1 MRHVSS
7 CATGVM
13 LALGSLAS
21 LAGLCW
27 AQDSRP
33 NDVIEKQKLDPMQFE
48 RARVDLEF
56 SRGRYT
62 GVVQPN
68 QEVVY
73 GTDDRREPYQV
84 SDAIQLQLA
93 QACVLVVSTNE
104 LTNNGNGTYTLAASP
119 WITQGGSNICAS
131 EPYRGQAQAGFC
143 SGFLVGP
150 DIITTAGHCVS
161 SSNIGSVAFIFD
173 FQQQNP
179 STGANTTTIPADNV
193 YFGTAVINRQQAGDL
208 DHCVLRIDRAAAGR
222 TPVQIR
228 RSGAP
233 TLNDPLV
240 MVGHPVALPKKIE
253 AGGVVKDV
261 NGTVNFLMANTDSYG
276 GNSGSM
282 VANRI
287 TGVVEG
293 ILVRGNSDF
302 VTTTGCA
309 ASRLC
314 PDSGCPTWEEISKA
328 TAWAQYVPPLGLIVT
343 PGAGVVSQGL
353 VGGPFTNSSVTYTL
367 NNSTSNPLNYSATIA
382 GSPTTM
388 ISLNGGAGPLTG
400 TLAGNSSTTVTVALT
415 SLANEVPA
423 GIYEPQVIFADST
436 NNVSTTV
443 THTVEVGISGFDV
456 TPASGVSISGPIG
469 GPFVGSGTYTI
480 TSNRPTPVIVRAAPA
495 DTRVNLNGVNASQD
509 FTLNGVGASAIVNVT
524 PNSASLASSG
534 PGLFS
539 SNVSFTNLSGG
550 LGNTARPVTV
560 EIGRAIY
567 SSSNVPLPITDNNT
581 INSTVSIPDGF
592 CIADVDVQV
601 SISHTFSGDLIV
613 ELIGPT
619 GTTVRLHNR
628 TGSSADDVIRTYDQG
643 VVNPDGPG
651 SLNDFNNK
659 YAAGTWT
666 LRISDNASSDT
677 GTLNAWSLRIAPTAG
692 ACAPEA
698 TAQAVNVP
706 HTYASTITVSG
717 LPNPASLTYAIASL
731 PSHGTLRDAVS
742 NNTISSVPANLL
754 SDSIIYLPDPFY
766 TGPDAF
772 TFTASNG
779 QTSAPATVSVTV
791 GAPVAVGD
799 FPLDSNP
806 GWNVQGPWA
815 FGVPTGGG
823 SGTKDPTSGFTGAN
837 VYGYNLA
844 GDYANGLATTQYLTS
859 NPVSLTGYVNAKL
872 QFRRKLGIESST
884 YDKANIQMSLDGVNW
899 TNIWVHSS
907 TTINESAWSLQS
919 FDLGAT
925 ADNASGVRF
934 RWGLGP
940 TDSSVTYFG
949 WNLDDIQVIATPVPT
964 QAPCAGDFNADGFVD
979 FTDFDQFIHAFEND
993 DVAGD
998 FNEDGFIDFTDFDAY
1013 VTAFEAAC

>member
-1 MRHVSS
+1 
-7 CATGVM
+7 M

-27 AQDSRP
+27 AQDSRT
-33 NDVIEKQKLDPMQFE
+33 NDVLEKQKLDPMLFE

-56 SRGRYT
+56 SQGRYT

-73 GTDDRREPYQV
+73 GTDDRREPYEV

-93 QACVLVVSTNE
+93 QACVLVVSTSE
-104 LTNNGNGTYTLAASP
+104 LTNNGNGTYTLAAFP
-119 WITQGGSNICAS
+119 WVTQGGSSICTN

-161 SSNIGSVAFIFD
+161 SSNIGSVAFVFD
-173 FQQQNP
+173 FQQQSP
-179 STGANTTTIPADNV
+179 SSGANTTTIPADNV

-208 DHCVLRIDRAAAGR
+208 DHCVLRIDRAAVGR

-228 RSGAP
+228 RTGAP
-233 TLNDPLV
+233 SLSDPLV

-253 AGGVVKDV
+253 AGAVVKDV
-261 NGTVNFLMANTDSYG
+261 NGSVNFLMANTDSYG
-276 GNSGSM
+276 GNSGSL
-282 VANRI
+282 VANRL

-309 ASRLC
+309 ASRVC
-314 PDSGCPTWEEISKA
+314 PDSGCPDWEEISKA
-328 TAWAQYVPPLGLIVT
+328 TGWAQYVPPLGLIVT
-343 PGAGVVSQGL
+343 PGAGVLSQGI

-367 NNSTSNPLNYSATIA
+367 SNSTNSPLNYTATIS
-382 GSPTTM
+382 GSPAGL
-388 ISLNGGAGPLTG
+388 ISVDGGSGPLAG
-400 TLAGNSSTTVTVALT
+400 TLAANATTTVTVALT
-415 SLANEVPA
+415 SLADTLAA
-423 GIYEPQVIFADST
+423 GTYAQQVVFADST

-456 TPASGVSISGPIG
+456 TPATGVSISGPVG
-469 GPFVGSGTYTI
+469 GPFIGSGSYTI
-480 TSNRPTPVIVRAAPA
+480 TSNRPTPVTVRATPGSSA
-495 DTRVNLNGVNASQD
+495 VNLNGVNAAQD
-509 FTLNGVGASAIVNVT
+509 FVLSGIGASAVVNVT
-524 PNSASLASSG
+524 PNVAALGASG
-534 PGLFS
+534 PGLYTSSISFS
-539 SNVSFTNLSGG
+539 NLDGG
-550 LGNTARPVTV
+550 LGDTSRSVTA
-560 EIGRAIY
+560 EIGRVIY
-567 SSSNVPLPITDNNT
+567 NSTNVPLPISDNGT
-581 INSTVSIPDGF
+581 INSTISVADSF

-601 SISHTFSGDLIV
+601 NVSHTFIGDLIV

-628 TGSSADDVIRTYDQG
+628 TGSTSDDIVRTYDQG

-659 YAAGTWT
+659 YAPGTWT

-677 GTLNAWSLRIAPTAG
+677 GTLNSWSLRIAPTAG
-692 ACAPEA
+692 SCAPEA
-698 TAQAVNVP
+698 TAQAVSVP
-706 HTYASTITVSG
+706 HTYSSTITLAG
-717 LPNPASLTYAIASL
+717 LPNPESLAYAISSL
-731 PSHGTLRDAVS
+731 PSHGTLRDGSS
-742 NNTISSVPANLL
+742 NSTISSVPTTLV
-754 SDSIIYLPDPFY
+754 SDTVLYIPDPFY
-766 TGPDAF
+766 TGADAF

-791 GAPVAVGD
+791 GAPTVVGD

-806 GWNVQGPWA
+806 GWSVQGAWA

-823 SGTKDPTSGFTGAN
+823 SGSKDPTSGFTGAN
-837 VYGYNLA
+837 VYGFNLA
-844 GDYANGLATTQYLTS
+844 GDYTNSLATTQYLTS

-872 QFRRKLGIESST
+872 QFRRRLGIESST
-884 YDKANIQMSLDGVNW
+884 YDKASIQMSLDGVNW
-899 TNIWVHSS
+899 TNLWVHSGS
-907 TTINESAWSLQS
+907 TVNESAWSLQS

-949 WNLDDIQVIATPVPT
+949 WNLDDIQVVATQVPT
-964 QAPCAGDFNADGFVD
+964 QAPCDGDFNADGFID
-979 FTDFDQFIHAFEND
+979 FTDFDQFIYAFETD

-998 FNEDGFIDFTDFDAY
+998 FNQDGFIDFTDFDAY
-1013 VTAFEAAC
+1013 VTAFEASC